1 MNAKKKRGANEKMV
15 DLFETAMNLEIT
27 GLKNYMQFARQTE
40 NISGK
45 NMFIILANDELDHY
59 LLLKGL
65 REKYVD
71 EGRISSVEIGSPL
84 IEKIFPKLSEVSR
97 TEKSKITDLDALNLA
112 LKLEENSRE
121 FYLGEARKTND
132 KNLKDMF
139 ERLAQIE
146 DGHFRLIRAEID
158 SITRTGFW
166 MDIPEFTVET
176 P

>member
-1 MNAKKKRGANEKMV
+1 MGTRRKTEANKKMV

-27 GLKNYMQFARQTE
+27 GLKNYLRFARETE

-45 NMFIILANDELDHY
+45 NMFVILANDELDHY

-65 REKYVD
+65 KEKYM
-71 EGRISSVEIGSPL
+71 EFGKFSSPQISSSIVEKL
-84 IEKIFPKLSEVSR
+84 FPKISEVSKS
-97 TEKSKITDLDALNLA
+97 EKSKITDLDALNLA

-121 FYLGEARKTND
+121 FYLDEAKKTKD
-132 KNLKDMF
+132 PNLKDAF

-146 DGHFRLIRAEID
+146 DGHYRLIRAEID
-158 SITRTGFW
+158 SITKSGFW